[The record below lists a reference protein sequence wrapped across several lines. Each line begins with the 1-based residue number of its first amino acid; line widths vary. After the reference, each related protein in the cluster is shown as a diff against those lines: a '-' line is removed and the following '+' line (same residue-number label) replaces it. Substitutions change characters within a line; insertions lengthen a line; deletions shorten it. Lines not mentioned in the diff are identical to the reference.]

1 MRKNKGKVFLVGFG
15 PGAPDL
21 ITRRGEEAL
30 SRAEVIF
37 YDHWVDRRYLRKFQ
51 AEKIYVGKQKGKH
64 GRPQDEINELLYQA
78 ARDGKCIVRLK
89 GGDPFIFGRGGEEQE
104 YLEARSIRV
113 VVIPGVTAALAAAAC
128 AGIPLTHRGVSSSV
142 AFCAGHPTDK
152 IQTQCVDTIVYYMA
166 GSNAMEIMD
175 RLIRN
180 GWDKETP
187 VAFISNAT
195 LPMEKIR
202 ISTLEKEIGKQ
213 KRVQTPL
220 IMIVGKTV
228 GMAKEPEKEE

>member
-1 MRKNKGKVFLVGFG
+1 M
-15 PGAPDL
+15 
-21 ITRRGEEAL
+21 
-30 SRAEVIF
+30 
-37 YDHWVDRRYLRKFQ
+37 
-51 AEKIYVGKQKGKH
+51 
-64 GRPQDEINELLYQA
+64 YQA

-152 IQTQCVDTIVYYMA
+152 IQTPCVDTIVYYMA